1 MAIHHKVIITALL
14 FALLVLA
21 RVEFSTCHVLKGSV
35 TCLDCHNHHDL
46 SDIKVLVKCSQVR
59 KLAVATTSADGTF
72 ETELPS
78 DATPPSS
85 FNCLAN
91 ILGGPKQL
99 YTSKKNIVSRTL
111 KLSNSDDSYTIS
123 KPLKFFTSNPSSSSK
138 NAAAI
143 GESKTVDIPLPPA
156 WGLAPSS
163 YYIPF
168 VPIIGI
174 P

>member
-46 SDIKVLVKCSQVR
+46 SDIKVLVKCSQVK

-78 DATPPSS
+78 D
-85 FNCLAN
+85 